1 MSEIEEKVQPKFITE
16 RIKERPVNKKKL
28 LQRTLITISMA
39 GIFGLVA
46 CLTFLLLQPIVSN
59 MLYPEQKAEI
69 IHFPEETDE
78 MLPEDMVIEDEG
90 LTEELQQTVE
100 SVIAQG
106 GKIEEVLSKWILNRN
121 NYYQLY
127 NAMGNYTKELQRA
140 IVTVTGVTSDKDWL
154 NNTIENSMQVS
165 GAVIANNGI
174 EFLIL
179 ADSTELEG
187 AESIWVTFY
196 NKRKAEAFLKQKD
209 VATGLAVYAV
219 PLDSVPEEMWGLVE
233 IAALSTS
240 TNMIAVG
247 TPVVAMGSPMGVENS
262 LQYGM
267 ISATDMKWNAV
278 DANYKLFYTDM
289 LKSDNASGII
299 FNLQGHI
306 IGIITQGKNVEENEH
321 YMTVLGVAQL
331 IPSIT
336 RMCNGIEEP
345 YVGIKGLSVTAEANA
360 ISGVPFGAYVRE
372 VEMESPAMLAGVQ
385 SGDIIISVGNG
396 SVATFDDYTNLISLT
411 KPGQL
416 VRIVVKRQVQDGY
429 KDIILQITV
438 SERVIAE

>member
-1 MSEIEEKVQPKFITE
+1 MAENEEKLQPKFITE

-59 MLYPEQKAEI
+59 MLYPEQKAETVY
-69 IHFPEETDE
+69 FPEETDE
-78 MLPEDMVIEDEG
+78 MLPEDMVIEDE
-90 LTEELQQTVE
+90 TTSAELQQTVE

-127 NAMGNYTKELQRA
+127 TAMGNYTKELQRA

-154 NNTIENSMQVS
+154 NNTIENSMKVS
-165 GAVIANNGI
+165 GVVIANNGI

-179 ADSTELEG
+179 ADSTDLEG
-187 AESIWVTFY
+187 AESLWVTFY
-196 NKRKAEAFLKQKD
+196 NYRKAQAFVKQTD
-209 VATGLAVYAV
+209 AATGLAVYAV

-233 IAALSTS
+233 SATLSTS
-240 TNMIAVG
+240 TNAIAVG
-247 TPVVAMGSPMGVENS
+247 NPVVAVGSPMGVENS

-267 ISATDMKWNAV
+267 IAACDIRWSTV

-299 FNLQGHI
+299 FNLQGQI
-306 IGIITQGKNVEENEH
+306 IGVITQGKNIEENEH
-321 YMTVLGVAQL
+321 YMTVIGVAQL

-336 RMCNGIEEP
+336 RMCNGNVEP
-345 YVGIKGLSVTAEANA
+345 YVGVKGLSVTSEANA
-360 ISGVPFGAYVRE
+360 TNGVPFGAYVRE
-372 VEMESPAMLAGVQ
+372 VEMDSPAMLAGIQ
-385 SGDIIISVGNG
+385 SGDIIISVGTD
-396 SVATFDDYTNLISLT
+396 SVVTFADYSNIISTT

-416 VRIVVKRQVQDGY
+416 IRIVVKRQVQDGY
-429 KDIILQITV
+429 KDIILQVTV
-438 SERVIAE
+438 SERAMAE

>member
-1 MSEIEEKVQPKFITE
+1 MAENEEKLQPKFITE

-59 MLYPEQKAEI
+59 WLYPEQKTEI
-69 IHFPEETDE
+69 VYFPEETDE
-78 MLPEDMVIEDEG
+78 MLPEDMMIEDNATNED
-90 LTEELQQTVE
+90 LQQTVE

-140 IVTVTGVTSDKDWL
+140 VVTVTGVSSDKEWL
-154 NNTIENSMQVS
+154 NNTVENSMQVS
-165 GAVIANNGI
+165 GAVIANNGV

-179 ADSTELEG
+179 ADSTALEG
-187 AESIWVTFY
+187 ADSIWVSFY
-196 NKRKAEAFLKQKD
+196 NKRKAQATIKQKD

-219 PLDSVPEEMWGLVE
+219 PLDTIPEEMWGLVE
-233 IAALSTS
+233 IATLCTS
-240 TNMIAVG
+240 SNAIVVG
-247 TPVVAMGSPMGVENS
+247 NPIVAMGSPMGVENS

-267 ISATDMKWNAV
+267 ISACDVKWNTV

-289 LKSDNASGII
+289 LKCQNASGII
-299 FNLQGHI
+299 FNLQGQI
-306 IGIITQGKNVEENEH
+306 IGIITQDKTVETNEN
-321 YMTVLGVAQL
+321 YMAAMSVPEL
-331 IPSIT
+331 INAIT
-336 RMCNGIEEP
+336 RMCNGNVEP
-345 YVGIKGLSVTAEANA
+345 YVGIKGISVTAEANVTN
-360 ISGVPFGAYVRE
+360 GVPFGAYVRE
-372 VEMESPAMLAGVQ
+372 VEMESPAMLAGIQ
-385 SGDIIISVGNG
+385 SGDIIISVGTD
-396 SVATFDDYTNLISLT
+396 SVVTFDDYSKIIADTD
-411 KPGQL
+411 PGQMIR
-416 VRIVVKRQVQDGY
+416 VVVKRQVQEDY

-438 SERVIAE
+438 SGRAND